1 MRREAAGSSCGRNN
15 SKFLPVNGQGNTR
28 AEPVGSAGLAL
39 CMFSDT
45 WRLLKVAFAGW
56 WNDRAMSLGASIAFF
71 TVFSLAPMLLA
82 AIAVAGLAFGR
93 EAAQGAIVAELGG
106 MIGTNE
112 ASFLETMIASAGNVG
127 SGIIGTSVGI
137 VTFLLL
143 VTGAVVEL
151 QDDLNIIWKAKPPAS
166 YGVLDFIRT
175 RLVSFALVLGIGFL
189 LLVSLVIDTGLT
201 AIGSYLEATFS
212 GSTVILRFLNSLVSF
227 AVATLLFAMMFKL
240 LPAVD
245 IQWSDVWTGSLVTAL
260 LFTVGK
266 FLIGYYLGK
275 SNVASSYGAA
285 ASIITILLWIYYSS
299 LILLFGAEFTKAYAE
314 SRGSRSG
321 DNTAHP

>member
-1 MRREAAGSSCGRNN
+1 
-15 SKFLPVNGQGNTR
+15 
-28 AEPVGSAGLAL
+28 
-39 CMFSDT
+39 MFSET
-45 WRLLKVAFAGW
+45 GRLLKAAFAGW

-93 EAAQGAIVAELGG
+93 EAAQGAIVGELGG
-106 MIGTNE
+106 LIGTNE
-112 ASFLETMIASAGNVG
+112 ASALEAMIASASNVG
-127 SGIIGTSVGI
+127 SGILGTTI
-137 VTFLLL
+137 
-143 VTGAVVEL
+143 AVVEL
-151 QDDLNIIWKAKPPAS
+151 QDNLNIIWKAKPPANFGILS
-166 YGVLDFIRT
+166 FVRT
-175 RLVSFALVLGIGFL
+175 RLVSLALVLGVGFL

-201 AIGSYLEATFS
+201 AVGHYLEANFS
-212 GSTVILRFLNSLVSF
+212 GATIILRFLNSLVAF

-245 IQWSDVWTGSLVTAL
+245 LRWSDVWTGSLVTAL
-260 LFTVGK
+260 LFTLGK

-314 SRGSRSG
+314 SRGSLGSGHSTEPRQETSQEIPARS
-321 DNTAHP
+321 P

>member
-1 MRREAAGSSCGRNN
+1 
-15 SKFLPVNGQGNTR
+15 
-28 AEPVGSAGLAL
+28 
-39 CMFSDT
+39 
-45 WRLLKVAFAGW
+45 
-56 WNDRAMSLGASIAFF
+56 MSLGASIAFF

-127 SGIIGTSVGI
+127 SGLIGTAVGI

-166 YGVLDFIRT
+166 YGVLDFLKT
-175 RLVSFALVLGIGFL
+175 RLVSFALLLGIGFL

-201 AIGSYLEATFS
+201 ALGSYLEANFS
-212 GSTVILRFLNSLVSF
+212 GATILLRFLNSLVSF
-227 AVATLLFAMMFKL
+227 TVSTLLFAMMFKL

-314 SRGSRSG
+314 SRGSRK
-321 DNTAHP
+321 DRKAIQP

>member
-1 MRREAAGSSCGRNN
+1 M
-15 SKFLPVNGQGNTR
+15 L
-28 AEPVGSAGLAL
+28 
-39 CMFSDT
+39 SDT

-112 ASFLETMIASAGNVG
+112 ASALEAMIASASNVG
-127 SGIIGTSVGI
+127 SGIIGTTVG
-137 VTFLLL
+137 VVAFLLL

-151 QDDLNIIWKAKPPAS
+151 QDNLNIIWKAKPPAS
-166 YGVLDFIRT
+166 FGVMDFIRN
-175 RLVSFALVLGIGFL
+175 RLLSFALVLGIGFL

-201 AIGSYLEATFS
+201 ALGSYLEASFS
-212 GSTVILRFLNSLVSF
+212 GATVILRFLNSLVSF
-227 AVATLLFAMMFKL
+227 GVAAVLFAMIFKL
-240 LPAVD
+240 LPSVE
-245 IQWSDVWTGSLVTAL
+245 ITWNDVLTGSLVTAL
-260 LFTVGK
+260 LFTLGK

-314 SRGSRSG
+314 SRGSHGQGR
-321 DNTAHP
+321 APQP

>member
-1 MRREAAGSSCGRNN
+1 MVSETG
-15 SKFLPVNGQGNTR
+15 
-28 AEPVGSAGLAL
+28 
-39 CMFSDT
+39 
-45 WRLLKVAFAGW
+45 RLLKVALAGW

-93 EAAQGAIVAELGG
+93 EAAQGAIVGELGG
-106 MIGTNE
+106 LIGTQE
-112 ASFLETMIASAGNVG
+112 ASALEAMIAGASNVG
-127 SGIIGTSVGI
+127 SGIIGTTVGI
-137 VTFLLL
+137 ATFLLL

-151 QDDLNIIWKAKPPAS
+151 QDDLNIVWKAKPPAS
-166 YGVLDFIRT
+166 YGPMDFVRT
-175 RLVSFALVLGIGFL
+175 RLISFALVLGIGFL

-201 AIGSYLEATFS
+201 ALGHYLEANFS
-212 GSTVILRFLNSLVSF
+212 GATVILRFLNNLVSF
-227 AVATLLFAMMFKL
+227 AVAAVLFAMIFKV

-245 IQWSDVWTGSLVTAL
+245 ITWSDVFTGALVTAL
-260 LFTVGK
+260 LFTFGK

-314 SRGSRSG
+314 SRGSLG
-321 DNTAHP
+321 PGHHTAP

>member
-1 MRREAAGSSCGRNN
+1 
-15 SKFLPVNGQGNTR
+15 
-28 AEPVGSAGLAL
+28 
-39 CMFSDT
+39 MFSET
-45 WRLLKVAFAGW
+45 GRLLKVAFAGW
-56 WNDRAMSLGASIAFF
+56 WADRAMSLGASIAFF

-127 SGIIGTSVGI
+127 SGLIGTAVGI

-166 YGVLDFIRT
+166 YGVLDFLKT
-175 RLVSFALVLGIGFL
+175 RLVSFALLLGIGFL

-201 AIGSYLEATFS
+201 ALGSYLEANFS
-212 GSTVILRFLNSLVSF
+212 GATILLRFLNSLVSF
-227 AVATLLFAMMFKL
+227 TVSTLLFAMMFKL

-314 SRGSRSG
+314 SRGSRK
-321 DNTAHP
+321 DRKAIQP

>member
-1 MRREAAGSSCGRNN
+1 
-15 SKFLPVNGQGNTR
+15 
-28 AEPVGSAGLAL
+28 
-39 CMFSDT
+39 MFSET
-45 WRLLKVAFAGW
+45 GRLLKAAFAGW

-93 EAAQGAIVAELGG
+93 DAAQGAIVGELGG
-106 MIGTNE
+106 LIGTNE
-112 ASFLETMIASAGNVG
+112 ASALEAMIASASNVG
-127 SGIIGTSVGI
+127 SGILGTAIGI

-151 QDDLNIIWKAKPPAS
+151 QDNLNIIWKAKLPAN
-166 YGVLDFIRT
+166 YGILSFVRT
-175 RLVSFALVLGIGFL
+175 RLVSLALVLGIGFL

-201 AIGSYLEATFS
+201 AVGHYLEANFS
-212 GSTVILRFLNSLVSF
+212 GATIILRFLNSLVAF

-245 IQWSDVWTGSLVTAL
+245 LRWSDVWTGSLVTAL
-260 LFTVGK
+260 LFTLGK

-314 SRGSRSG
+314 SRGSLGSGHSTEPRQETSQEIPARS
-321 DNTAHP
+321 P

>member
-1 MRREAAGSSCGRNN
+1 MLS
-15 SKFLPVNGQGNTR
+15 Q
-28 AEPVGSAGLAL
+28 
-39 CMFSDT
+39 T
-45 WRLLKVAFAGW
+45 WQLLKVAFAGW
-56 WNDRAMSLGASIAFF
+56 WDDRAMSLGASIAFF

-112 ASFLETMIASAGNVG
+112 ASALEAMIASASNVG
-127 SGIIGTSVGI
+127 SGIVGMTIGI
-137 VTFLLL
+137 ITFLLL

-166 YGVLDFIRT
+166 YGVMSFIRT
-175 RLVSFALVLGIGFL
+175 RLISLALVLGIGFL
-189 LLVSLVIDTGLT
+189 LLVSLVIDTGVT
-201 AIGSYLEATFS
+201 AVGSYLEANFS
-212 GSTVILRFLNSLVSF
+212 GATIILRFLNSLVAF
-227 AVATLLFAMMFKL
+227 AVATLLFAMIFKL
-240 LPAVD
+240 LPSVD
-245 IQWSDVWTGSLVTAL
+245 LQWSDVWTGSLVTAL
-260 LFTVGK
+260 LFTLGK

-314 SRGSRSG
+314 NRGSRQHRR
-321 DNTAHP
+321 TAELQARTGQEA